1 MLATTL
7 VPWTCETSMHSIRS
21 GASGSSRASCSSDR
35 ASERA
40 VRSLDRLTRCRAN
53 ASLALRSTVSSR
65 LRLSPRWGTRRRH
78 PAAAELLEQLGVD
91 VGVVGQLGDQHLAGH
106 GLPRLADAGLLV
118 DAAVDLQQELLDQL
132 AGGDLLDLVDDPAAL
147 AADPAAADVE
157 DLDGG
162 LQLVLGEGDD
172 VGVRAVAEDDGLL
185 LQRPPQRP
193 EVVAEPG
200 GLLELQVLRRPRPSR
215 ARGA

>member
-21 GASGSSRASCSSDR
+21 GASGSSSASCSSDSARR
-35 ASERA
+35 AGGQVAGALDPVPGERLLGVA
-40 VRSLDRLTRCRAN
+40 LDGLHQA
-53 ASLALRSTVSSR
+53 ALVAALRH
-65 LRLSPRWGTRRRH
+65 PQRH
-78 PAAAELLEQLGVD
+78 LAAAQLLEQLGVD
-91 VGVVGQLGDQHLAGH
+91 VGVLGQLGDEHLARH
-106 GLPRLADAGLLV
+106 RLPRLADAGLLV
-118 DAAVDLQQELLDQL
+118 DAAVDLQQELLDEL

-147 AADPAAADVE
+147 AAHPAAADVE

-172 VGVRAVAEDDGLL
+172 VGVRAVTEDDGLL
-185 LQRPPQRP
+185 LQRPAERA

-215 ARGA
+215 ARAA